1 MLLFTGRSDA
11 SEEDLLVSIVA
22 EFDHESVSVDH
33 LQHGRDEILVFSGND
48 GRVADVVRP
57 DAEFGVL
64 GSTL

>member
-1 MLLFTGRSDA
+1 M
-11 SEEDLLVSIVA
+11 SIVA

-48 GRVADVVRP
+48 GRVTDVVRP